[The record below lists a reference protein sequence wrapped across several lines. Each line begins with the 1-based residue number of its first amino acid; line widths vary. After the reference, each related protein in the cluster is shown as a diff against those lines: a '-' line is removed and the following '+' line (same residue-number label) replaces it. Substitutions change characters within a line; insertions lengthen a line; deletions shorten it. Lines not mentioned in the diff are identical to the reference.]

1 MKLISNKARRAQKTK
16 LTSMTQLA
24 LHKKLAPNSKV
35 AVLGA
40 GLSGLTF
47 AYFLNRLRPDVQL
60 TIFEQKPKS
69 GGWINTDR
77 VNFGD
82 LAHPVKLEKGPRT
95 LRGVSDGTCMLV
107 DIMMNLGCKQDI
119 MCIDSKSSAN
129 RKFLLDKSQNLLQVP
144 PTTPASFLKFLTNP
158 LSSGLFMGICKEPF
172 APQKSISAGDESV
185 YDFLKRRFGTASIA
199 DNLLSAVFHGIYAG
213 NVQKL
218 SANYTLKSLVNME
231 KEHGSIVK
239 AMFSK
244 MQNSKETAQNET
256 KLNGVLQKYGSS
268 TSSNI
273 NQLQKLLKLYPMLGF
288 ENGLSTVPDAIE
300 THLAAQENVSIQYGS
315 NLESVEASPSSK
327 KKLIVN
333 GEPLHFDHLHAST
346 VPSNLRI
353 SDDLTKFLKTI
364 TEVNVAL
371 VNIYHPKKDLLG
383 SNIHGFGYLV
393 PRVVDNPQ
401 HLLGVIF
408 DSVIENNF
416 LPLFSNQ
423 QIEKSTLNYTK
434 ITAMLGGH
442 YYNNQIIPS
451 EKIIIQQ
458 VKDCLAQHL
467 HFSEKDLND
476 CKFEFTLAKNS
487 IPEYYVGYDSVPVE
501 EKVAELGVS
510 LGGMK
515 FASGPG
521 LPDCVVKSFEVAHSL
536 S

>member
-1 MKLISNKARRAQKTK
+1 MNQ
-16 LTSMTQLA
+16 LT
-24 LHKKLAPNSKV
+24 LHKQLAPNSKV

-60 TIFEQKPKS
+60 TIFEQKPRS
-69 GGWINTDR
+69 GGWINTEH
-77 VNFGD
+77 VKFENM
-82 LAHPVKLEKGPRT
+82 AHPVKLEKGPRT
-95 LRGVSDGTCMLV
+95 LRGVSDGTCMLM
-107 DIMMNLGCKQDI
+107 DIMVNLGCKQEI

-129 RKFLLDKSQNLLQVP
+129 RKFILDKSKNLLQVP
-144 PTTPASFLKFLTNP
+144 PTTPASFLRFLTNP
-158 LSSGLFMGICKEPF
+158 LSNGIFMGILKEAF
-172 APQKSISAGDESV
+172 TPQKKASAGDESV

-218 SANYTLKSLVNME
+218 SADYTLKSLVNME

-239 AMFSK
+239 AILFK
-244 MQNSKETAQNET
+244 MQKSNEKVQGET
-256 KLNGVLQKYGSS
+256 KLSEVLQKYALS
-268 TSSNI
+268 TSNDIS
-273 NQLQKLLKLYPMLGF
+273 QLQKLLKLYPMVGF
-288 ENGLSTVPDAIE
+288 ENGLSTVPTAIE
-300 THLAAQENVSIQYGS
+300 KHLTAQKNVSFQYNS
-315 NLESVEASPSSK
+315 NIASVEAKPLSK
-327 KKLIVN
+327 QKLIVN
-333 GEPLHFDHLHAST
+333 GKPLQFDHLHAST
-346 VPSNLRI
+346 VPTNLKV

-383 SNIHGFGYLV
+383 SSIHGFGYLV
-393 PRVVDNPQ
+393 PKAVNNPQ

-416 LPLFSNQ
+416 SPLYSKQ
-423 QIEKSTLNYTK
+423 QVEKSTLNYTK

-467 HFSEKDLND
+467 HISEQDLNE
-476 CKFEFTLAKNS
+476 CEFQFTLAKNS
-487 IPEYYVGYDSVPVE
+487 IPEYYVGYNSVPIE
-501 EKVAELGVS
+501 RKVAELGVS

-521 LPDCVVKSFEVAHSL
+521 LPDCVAKSFEVAHSL